1 MARMIPSLGRW
12 LAVPIVV
19 AHGLLSV
26 AAVSH
31 CHETAASAGSPLALR
46 LHRHWVWHG
55 HPHHDDHHAHGE
67 RPDDDCPA
75 APENHE
81 GSAIYPADAWLV
93 AVGPTGPALPMVS
106 AEAVLP
112 PMSAVVDTTD
122 AGRPRLP
129 MRPPGGRLPT
139 LHDLLPHV
147 LRV

>member
-31 CHETAASAGSPLALR
+31 CHETAASAGSSGGLR
-46 LHRHWVWHG
+46 LHRHWVWDG
-55 HPHHDDHHAHGE
+55 HPHHGDDHAHGE
-67 RPDDDCPA
+67 RPGDDAPA
-75 APENHE
+75 TPEDHE
-81 GSAIYPADAWLV
+81 GSAIYPPDDWLA

-112 PMSAVVDTTD
+112 SVPAVGD
-122 AGRPRLP
+122 AIAADRPRLP
-129 MRPPGGRLPT
+129 VRPPGARLPT